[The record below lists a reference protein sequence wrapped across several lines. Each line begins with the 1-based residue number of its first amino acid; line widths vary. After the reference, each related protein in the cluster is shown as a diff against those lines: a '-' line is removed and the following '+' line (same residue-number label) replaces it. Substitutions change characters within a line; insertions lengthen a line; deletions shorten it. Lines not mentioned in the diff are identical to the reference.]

1 MFGRGPLSSAPI
13 CGVPE
18 ATPAPG
24 PQVRLR
30 VRDQSAPTFTAVD
43 QSEGQP

>member
-1 MFGRGPLSSAPI
+1 MFGRGPISSAPI
-13 CGVPE
+13 CGTPE

-30 VRDQSAPTFTAVD
+30 ARDQGGPMFTAVD
-43 QSEGQP
+43 TSEGQP